1 MKYTENYNLYKP
13 DYDDTID
20 VNYLN
25 QNMDVLD
32 NTVHG
37 LNYIQNVN
45 TSDKGMTFIKRDGQQ
60 IEVPLNYLK
69 LTGGTVTGNVEVTGK
84 LTNNSKDI
92 GRLFKNANPILTPL
106 IDWDAIANY
115 KGTTTKVQKQ
125 TIHNGNNIT
134 LDIYSFCVYVEYAG
148 IFAYENGDIYL
159 KDSFKNYDK
168 LLVVTLAGNAT
179 PQVNYTI
186 LDCGELDWAM
196 NNLPNVS
203 LTGNAP
209 YSVGRWAICPY
220 KNWGTVTKV
229 STDTIFRMYSESC
242 DMVEIYGIKYTEVK

>member
-32 NTVHG
+32 NVVYG

-45 TSDKGMTFIKRDGQQ
+45 TNNNGITFIKRDGQQ
-60 IEVPLNYLK
+60 VNVPLNYLK
-69 LTGGTVTGNVEVTGK
+69 LTGGAVTGDVEVMGK
-84 LTNNSKDI
+84 LTNNGKDVS
-92 GRLFKNANPILTPL
+92 RLFCNKQPIVTPL
-106 IDWDAIANY
+106 IDWDAVARY
-115 KGTTTKVQKQ
+115 KNRTTKIQKTTVQ
-125 TIHNGNNIT
+125 NGSTVT
-134 LDIYSFCVYVEYAG
+134 LDVYTFLVYVESIG
-148 IFAYENGDIYL
+148 LPAYENGDIYL
-159 KDSFKNYDK
+159 KESFKNYDK
-168 LLVVTLAGNAT
+168 LLVITLGGNSQ
-179 PQVNYTI
+179 PHINHTI
-186 LDCGELDWAM
+186 IDCGELEWGL

-209 YSVGRWAICPY
+209 YSVGHWGIAPY
-220 KNWGTVTKV
+220 KPWGSVNLV

-242 DMVEIYGIKYTEVK
+242 DMVEIYGIKYTEAK